1 MRAGLGSS
9 FGADEASK
17 IFLKRIGLL
26 GAFSYDSSFF
36 SIFFSGSL
44 ADSSPLLGFPSA
56 FAASSFDATAF
67 SLFATFDSLTSSE
80 GFSLT
85 AVFFLVVLGLASAFS
100 AFTSAFTSL
109 STVTFTSDFAFTSS
123 TSPSVDSALRDIGF
137 PTGALGLCAKSL
149 LIIGTALILGLLL
162 FLSDFESSPFSLLIV
177 SFNLSASF

>member
-9 FGADEASK
+9 FGADDASK

-44 ADSSPLLGFPSA
+44 AASSPLLGFPSA

-67 SLFATFDSLTSSE
+67 SLFATFDSLTSSD

-100 AFTSAFTSL
+100 AFTSL
-109 STVTFTSDFAFTSS
+109 SNVTFTSDFAFTSS
-123 TSPSVDSALRDIGF
+123 TSPSVDSTLRGIGF